1 MCREKYVVVKH
12 LLTQKKEGKNAD
24 SENFV
29 NTMGLCYQT
38 PTKRII
44 YKILILL
51 NHAADQRAYS
61 GYVSNLFRGK
71 MSLHKRCVFD
81 IQSKPSRLVDM
92 T

>member
-12 LLTQKKEGKNAD
+12 LLTQKKEGKNAE

-71 MSLHKRCVFD
+71 MSLRKGCVCVILSGPPQFVE
-81 IQSKPSRLVDM
+81 I